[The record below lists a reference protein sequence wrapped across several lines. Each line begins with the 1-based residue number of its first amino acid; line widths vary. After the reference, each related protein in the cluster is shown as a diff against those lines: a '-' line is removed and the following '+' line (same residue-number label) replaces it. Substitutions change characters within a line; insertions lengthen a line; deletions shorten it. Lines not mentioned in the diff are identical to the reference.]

1 MGSTVMAAVGIPCG
15 SMTPASVPRARALT
29 RSAIPRTCQKMKPLR
44 CAGLASR
51 RAAKDAVAPMAM
63 SPHPAD

>member
-1 MGSTVMAAVGIPCG
+1 
-15 SMTPASVPRARALT
+15 
-29 RSAIPRTCQKMKPLR
+29 MKPLR

-63 SPHPAD
+63 SPHPADKAKNAGRILLGAEDEEHKAGDAHALHQCEGARAQR